1 MSWYRTAAG
10 RRLAPLL
17 AVLALVLVAGCTAG
31 SSTSSTSAPASA
43 VNALDFTGTT
53 LTDQPF
59 NGATLKGTPV
69 VLWFW
74 APWCT
79 VCRAEAPDVAAV
91 AAQYAGRVT
100 FLGVPGL
107 GQVDAMKAFVAETGT
122 SGFQHVSDVDGSLWQ
137 RFGVVSQPSFVF
149 VDGSGSAQRIDG
161 GLGASDLQQH
171 TQALLSASAGT

>member
-10 RRLAPLL
+10 RRLAPLV
-17 AVLALVLVAGCTAG
+17 AVLALLLVAGCSAG
-31 SSTSSTSAPASA
+31 RSTSSSSAPASA
-43 VNALDFTGTT
+43 AKALAFTGTT

-59 NGATLKGTPV
+59 NGANLMGTPV

-91 AAQYAGRVT
+91 AAEYAGRVT
-100 FLGVPGL
+100 FVGVPGL
-107 GQVDAMKAFVAETGT
+107 GQVSAMRAFVAETGT
-122 SGFQHVSDVDGSLWQ
+122 SGFQQVSDVDGSLWQ

-149 VDGSGSAQRIDG
+149 VDGSGRAHRIVG
-161 GLGASDLQQH
+161 SLGASDLQQQ